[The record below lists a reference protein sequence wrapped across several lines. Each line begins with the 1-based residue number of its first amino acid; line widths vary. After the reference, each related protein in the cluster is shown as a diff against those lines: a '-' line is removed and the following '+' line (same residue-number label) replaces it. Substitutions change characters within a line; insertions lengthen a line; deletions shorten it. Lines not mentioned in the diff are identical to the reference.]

1 MSGAKRLEGRV
12 ALVTGGGRGIGLA
25 IAETLAAQGASVVIA
40 DNGTGIDGEGADPSV
55 AEAAA
60 QKLGRQAAAF
70 TDSIATPE
78 AAAAAVALA
87 GARFGGLDILVNNA
101 AILRDGFVFKSRPAD
116 WDRVIA
122 TNLSAAF
129 YTMNAATPVMR
140 RQAKE
145 GRGGAPYGWGRIV
158 NVTSSA
164 GLYGN
169 YGQAAYASAK
179 AGLFGLTRVGALD
192 LARAGI
198 TCNALAPFAATR
210 VTETIQPA
218 NEEQAQYKA
227 RALKVKPA
235 QVAAVVAWLCSPLAQ
250 KVTGQLFAVRGRE
263 VFLFSQ
269 PRPMARL
276 VRRDAEWD
284 VESLAAATE
293 ETLSPDYTQ
302 LTTDLES
309 FNTEPIS

>member
-1 MSGAKRLEGRV
+1 MSEAARLEGRV

-25 IAETLAAQGASVVIA
+25 IAETLVAQGALVVIA
-40 DNGTGIDGEGADPSV
+40 DNGTAIDGEGADPTV

-60 QKLGRQAAAF
+60 KRLGPRAAAF
-70 TDSIATPE
+70 TDSVAAPE
-78 AAAAAVALA
+78 AASAAVALA
-87 GARFGGLDILVNNA
+87 QARFGGLDILVNNA
-101 AILRDGFVFKSRPAD
+101 AILRDGLVFKSRPAD

-122 TNLSAAF
+122 SNLSAA
-129 YTMNAATPVMR
+129 YYMMNAATPVMR
-140 RQAKE
+140 QQAKE

-158 NVTSSA
+158 NITSSA

-169 YGQAAYASAK
+169 FGQAAYASAK

-210 VTETIQPA
+210 VTDTIQPA
-218 NEEQAQYKA
+218 NDAQALYKA
-227 RALKVKPA
+227 RALKLKPA
-235 QVAAVVAWLCSPLAQ
+235 QVATVVAWLCSPLAQ

-269 PRPMARL
+269 PRPAGRL
-276 VRRDAEWD
+276 VRHDADWD
-284 VESLAAATE
+284 VDSLAAAAE
-293 ETLSPDYTQ
+293 ETLASAYTE